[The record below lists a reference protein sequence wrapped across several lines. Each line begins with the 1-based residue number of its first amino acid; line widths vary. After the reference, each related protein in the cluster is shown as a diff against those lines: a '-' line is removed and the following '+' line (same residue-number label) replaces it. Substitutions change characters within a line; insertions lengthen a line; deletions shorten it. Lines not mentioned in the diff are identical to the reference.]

1 MSERPL
7 LRREGY
13 WPSNPVV
20 GSKGVRTRQR
30 VLSEALRL
38 FGERGFYGTQVDEIA
53 VAAETSRA
61 TLYQYFGSKEEIFTE
76 LLETCG
82 AELMGLARRLG
93 PLGPTPQGFET
104 LHWWIGAWAWVYD
117 RYATMFIE
125 AAKVEASDADV
136 RAMVVRFIRS
146 YCARVAER
154 LVASGVEGSEADTA
168 ALLLTSLVHHFNY
181 LRCEA
186 LVPLPG
192 AEYAIDGLAVCMQL
206 MLFPQTPAA
215 VFGEVH
221 TVPTI
226 SLHPVVE
233 LDPQVEAAAAG
244 STLGPRASQTVERIL
259 TAATRLFAERGY
271 NGTGIDD
278 LASAAGVG
286 RATFYRYFGDK
297 PALLRTLAREY
308 SAAAVELVAR
318 LATVEPT
325 SGPNIQL
332 REWLSDFVVFSRRYI
347 GVFRTIAQG
356 VVADEEQLKRHRNGM
371 AVTHQIARSMLGR
384 VQRQYPLD
392 VDVAAAVFVAMLDRL
407 PEAMVEIEPD
417 VSDERITSVMQDVVQ
432 RALFNAG

>member
-1 MSERPL
+1 
-7 LRREGY
+7 
-13 WPSNPVV
+13 
-20 GSKGVRTRQR
+20 VRTRQR

-53 VAAETSRA
+53 DAAETSRA

-82 AELMGLARRLG
+82 AELMRLAHRLG

-117 RYATMFIE
+117 RYVTMFVE

-146 YCARVAER
+146 YTARVAER
-154 LVASGVEGSEADTA
+154 LGASGMEGPEADTA

-181 LRCEA
+181 LRCQA

-221 TVPTI
+221 TVPTM
-226 SLHPVVE
+226 SRQPVVE
-233 LDPQVEAAAAG
+233 LDAQVEVVAVG
-244 STLGPRASQTVERIL
+244 STLGPRASETVGRIL
-259 TAATRLFAERGY
+259 TAAARLFAERGY

-278 LASAAGVG
+278 LAAAAGVG

-308 SAAAVELVAR
+308 SVAAVELVER
-318 LATVEPT
+318 LATVEPA
-325 SGPNIQL
+325 SGPNDEL

-371 AVTHQIARSMLGR
+371 AVAHQVARSLLGR
-384 VQRQYPLD
+384 VQRRYPLD

-407 PEAMVEIEPD
+407 PEALMEIEPD
-417 VSDERITSVMQDVVQ
+417 VSDERIASVMQDVVQ
-432 RALFNAG
+432 RALFNTG

>member
-38 FGERGFYGTQVDEIA
+38 FGERGFYSTQVDEIA
-53 VAAETSRA
+53 VAAGTSRA

-93 PLGPTPQGFET
+93 PLGPTRQGFDT

-136 RAMVVRFIRS
+136 RAMVVGFIRS

-154 LVASGVEGSEADTA
+154 LVASGLEDSEADTA
-168 ALLLTSLVHHFNY
+168 ALLLTALVHHFNY

-186 LVPLPG
+186 LVPLPS
-192 AEYAIDGLAVCMQL
+192 AENAIDGLAVCMQL
-206 MLFPQTPAA
+206 MLFPLTPAA

-221 TVPTI
+221 SVPTT
-226 SLHPVVE
+226 SLQPVVE
-233 LDPQVEAAAAG
+233 FDAQGEVAAAE

-259 TAATRLFAERGY
+259 TAATRLFADRGY

-278 LASAAGVG
+278 LAAAAGVG

-308 SAAAVELVAR
+308 NAAAVELVVR
-318 LATVEPT
+318 LAAIEPT
-325 SGPNIQL
+325 SGPNIEL
-332 REWLSDFVVFSRRYI
+332 GEWLSDFVVFSRRYI

-356 VVADEEQLKRHRNGM
+356 VVADEEQLKTHRNGM
-371 AVTHQIARSMLGR
+371 AVTHEIARSLLGR
-384 VQRQYPLD
+384 VPRRYPLD

-407 PEAMVEIEPD
+407 PEALMEIEPD
-417 VSDERITSVMQDVVQ
+417 VSDERIASVMQEVVQ
-432 RALFNAG
+432 RALFNGG

>member
-30 VLSEALRL
+30 VLSEALLL

-53 VAAETSRA
+53 DAAETSRA

-82 AELMGLARRLG
+82 AELMRLARRLG

-117 RYATMFIE
+117 RYATMFVE

-154 LVASGVEGSEADTA
+154 LVASGMSDPEADTA
-168 ALLLTSLVHHFNY
+168 ALALTSLVHHFNY

-215 VFGEVH
+215 VFSEIH
-221 TVPTI
+221 TVPTT
-226 SLHPVVE
+226 SRQPLVE
-233 LDPQVEAAAAG
+233 LEAEAAAPG
-244 STLGPRASQTVERIL
+244 PTLGPRASETVGRIL
-259 TAATRLFAERGY
+259 TAAARLFAERGY

-278 LASAAGVG
+278 LAAAAGVG

-297 PALLRTLAREY
+297 PALLHTLARES
-308 SAAAVELVAR
+308 SAAAVELVER
-318 LATVEPT
+318 LLTVEPT
-325 SGPNIQL
+325 SGPNDEL

-347 GVFRTIAQG
+347 GVLRTIAQG
-356 VVADEEQLKRHRNGM
+356 VVADEELLKRHRNGM
-371 AVTHQIARSMLGR
+371 AVAHQIARSLLGR
-384 VQRQYPLD
+384 VQRRYPLD

-407 PEAMVEIEPD
+407 PEAVMEIEPD
-417 VSDERITSVMQDVVQ
+417 VSDERIVSVMQDVVQ
-432 RALFNAG
+432 RALFNGG